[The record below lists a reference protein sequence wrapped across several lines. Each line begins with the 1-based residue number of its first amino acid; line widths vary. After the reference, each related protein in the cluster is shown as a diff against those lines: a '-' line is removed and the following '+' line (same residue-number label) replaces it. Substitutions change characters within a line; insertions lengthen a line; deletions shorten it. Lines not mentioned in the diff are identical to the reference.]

1 MRIIRITPPAGTG
14 AGKGWVHVTDYG
26 AGQVPAVPTPR
37 PPTPRQRTLP
47 DAPVQLADDEVYVR
61 KYETVRVGGGS
72 GGNGTLYVTNARVI
86 FYARAKGRGT
96 QRASQLLQ
104 QTRLQDITGVA
115 AYVSYRVSL
124 GLVILTSVFALGLL
138 AALVTKV
145 VVWIIID
152 ALVVAVCILMIVGG
166 GSRRGGAGVMI
177 HSAST
182 ETSPINFGSFA
193 SKHGGLLR
201 FLGSFATFFRA
212 YTAFD
217 VAFGAPGED
226 SDRVIAELGALIL
239 DMQQRGNDA
248 LRRWG
253 VTEPGNYH
261 GEPPSEPRRGM
272 S

>member
-1 MRIIRITPPAGTG
+1 MPPARRERVRG
-14 AGKGWVHVTDYG
+14 VHMTDYE
-26 AGQVPAVPTPR
+26 AGQIPRVPTPR

-61 KYETVRVGGGS
+61 KYEAVRAGGRS
-72 GGNGTLYVTNARVI
+72 GGNGTLYVTNARLI
-86 FYARAKGRGT
+86 FYAKARGRGT
-96 QRASQLLQ
+96 QRASELLQ
-104 QTRLQDITGVA
+104 QTRLKDITGVA
-115 AYVSYRVSL
+115 AYVSYRISL
-124 GLVILTSVFALGLL
+124 GLILLTSVFTLGLL

-145 VVWIIID
+145 LIWIIID

-166 GSRRGGAGVMI
+166 SGRRGGAGVTI

-193 SKHGGLLR
+193 SRHGLLR
-201 FLGSFATFFRA
+201 FFSPFAMLFRA

-226 SDRVIAELGALIL
+226 SERVIAELGALIL
-239 DMQQRGNDA
+239 DMQDRGMDA
-248 LRRWG
+248 LQRWG
-253 VTEPGNYH
+253 VTEPGNYRGESP
-261 GEPPSEPRRGM
+261 GEPQRGI